1 MTQPPDLWIHHD
13 RLELKN
19 IDNHNP
25 HSGSS
30 RPSSPLHATTVLSHA
45 GSHFFLSSLTLN
57 SFAYLALFFCFKFS
71 CSYFTACFLSDTAD
85 LEDKNTTYTSTSTL
99 DRRTPYHSTYL
110 SKLSIVV
117 TTIMVTTIIV
127 VHLLCNCLL
136 YPFYLNC
143 IDSPALFFHEYRTHA
158 KPSNSSSLLTPNFL
172 HGVYLFFLMLL
183 K

>member
-1 MTQPPDLWIHHD
+1 MRFFFRTLKSNKVEVTQPPDLWIHHD

-71 CSYFTACFLSDTAD
+71 CCYFTACFLSDTAD

-117 TTIMVTTIIV
+117 TTIVVTTIE
-127 VHLLCNCLL
+127 HQLLCICCVIVSFTLFTSIALTLL
-136 YPFYLNC
+136 HCFFMNIAPMLNPL
-143 IDSPALFFHEYRTHA
+143 IALRY
-158 KPSNSSSLLTPNFL
+158 
-172 HGVYLFFLMLL
+172 
-183 K
+183 